1 MWAGN
6 CSSTRICLGS
16 AEGRW
21 RLRDKPGGT
30 AAQSYLQTSANLL
43 EIGTVYNQ
51 KHARRV
57 AEMLIFQ
64 AAAILYAILQ
74 KMAKQNNGKKLEK
87 TPGFVMK
94 PGVFWS
100 CWADSNCRPHPYQSG
115 DMHEETYK
123 PV

>member
-43 EIGTVYNQ
+43 KIGTVYNQ

-64 AAAILYAILQ
+64 TAAILYSILQ
-74 KMAKQNNGKKLEK
+74 KMTKQNNGKKLEK
-87 TPGFVMK
+87 TPGFVIK
-94 PGVFWS
+94 PGVSMELLGRFELPTS
-100 CWADSNCRPHPYQSG
+100 SLPIRGYAFRN
-115 DMHEETYK
+115 
-123 PV
+123 V

>member
-64 AAAILYAILQ
+64 AAAILYSTLQ
-74 KMAKQNNGKKLEK
+74 KMTKQNNGKKNTRFRDETGCFLELLGRFELPTSSLPTSQK
-87 TPGFVMK
+87 K
-94 PGVFWS
+94 FW
-100 CWADSNCRPHPYQSG
+100 NL
-115 DMHEETYK
+115 
-123 PV
+123 